1 MESHLAFTDA
11 KSTAMWWRFG
21 AKFGMS
27 TKPSRQPRPSNRLP
41 KNLYAV
47 LDGDLSSLHATV
59 GDLSRQIGSG
69 RHATKKAARGA
80 KGTAGKRLESQNL
93 PFEGKP

>member
-1 MESHLAFTDA
+1 MP
-11 KSTAMWWRFG
+11 
-21 AKFGMS
+21 
-27 TKPSRQPRPSNRLP
+27 TKPSHRKRPPRPSNRLP

-47 LDGDLSSLHATV
+47 LGGDLSSLRATV

-69 RHATKKAARGA
+69 SNATEVGARGT
-80 KGTAGKRLESQNL
+80 KGTSVKRLESHNL